1 MLKSDKLANS
11 NLATFS
17 IDESQIKKQIE
28 KALNLAKP
36 KPDQLKLNE
45 DQAIVQPLDQD
56 FLCGLC
62 SFVVCNPSECD
73 KCDKLSCK
81 NCLKKWKEKKSE
93 CAYCRQKYT
102 ISRPNRKVMEQ
113 LNQLMFS
120 CEKCKE
126 QVKYGEYE
134 AHVNKCSRRSVKC
147 PNVCDPKL

>member
-1 MLKSDKLANS
+1 VVK
-11 NLATFS
+11 FS
-17 IDESQIKKQIE
+17 IDESQIKKLLE
-28 KALNLAKP
+28 KAVNLAKLDT
-36 KPDQLKLNE
+36 DQLKLNE
-45 DQAIVQPLDQD
+45 AQAIVQPLDQD
-56 FLCGLC
+56 FMCGLC

-73 KCDKLSCK
+73 KCDKLSCT
-81 NCLKKWKEKKSE
+81 NCLKKWKEKKGE

-134 AHVNKCSRRSVKC
+134 AHVSKCSRRSVKC